1 MTLDIKFIK
10 IYKREGLI
18 PTFANVLLSIKQY
31 NPKLK
36 RRISKTV
43 MENELQTKHRE
54 KRNLKEDIKTI
65 SYQLRRYLPIF
76 KYTTILHQINL
87 AILSKVKSIAK
98 HQERK
103 LITFRRR
110 YQTPLDTS
118 HMKVNKHIIHNF

>member
-1 MTLDIKFIK
+1 M
-10 IYKREGLI
+10 
-18 PTFANVLLSIKQY
+18 LLSTKQH
-31 NPKLK
+31 NPKPK

-43 MENELQTKHRE
+43 MENEIQTKHRE

-65 SYQLRRYLPIF
+65 SYQLRRYLPTF

-87 AILSKVKSIAK
+87 TIHSNVKSIAK

-110 YQTPLDTS
+110 YHT
-118 HMKVNKHIIHNF
+118 N